1 MCPVVESMQTPTPP
15 IKGEVS
21 LSYCV
26 ERPRVEVVVVVVVVK
41 VTYESAV
48 DKFVFTERLTD

>member
-1 MCPVVESMQTPTPP
+1 MVESMQTPTPP

-26 ERPRVEVVVVVVVVK
+26 ERPRVEVVVVVVVVEYCCRINI
-41 VTYESAV
+41 VV
-48 DKFVFTERLTD
+48 VVVR

>member
-1 MCPVVESMQTPTPP
+1 MVESMQTPTPP

-26 ERPRVEVVVVVVVVK
+26 ERPRVEVVVVVVVIACVL
-41 VTYESAV
+41 VCACYARV
-48 DKFVFTERLTD
+48 W